1 MLKQKLMETNKL
13 KILNEKRKAQNNNNN
28 NNDKISL
35 TAIIK
40 NQAEVGSF

>member
-1 MLKQKLMETNKL
+1 METNKL

-28 NNDKISL
+28 NNNDKISI

>member
-28 NNDKISL
+28 NNHKISL